1 MDQPSKPLTIIL
13 STFTL
18 ISLTFIITVNIIY
31 SPYDK
36 IKSYTIGDGKTLKIG
51 ILSDSHINLSKKKEK
66 NYSNNLLKAFK
77 TLKENNINVIIFAG
91 DITENGKKE
100 EYKEFKKIYNSIY
113 SSEENKKEKPILNLI
128 MGNHEYYSFPYI
140 PSLLQKRFT
149 DILKEKP
156 FSHKIINGYHFINWS
171 SMDGTRVTCN
181 INIKWLK
188 NQIEIALK
196 DDSSKPIF
204 ITTHLNPKG
213 TIYGSDKYGNVI
225 IYEVL
230 KSYPNVINISGH
242 SHYSIIDERSIWQD
256 DFTAISTQSISY
268 IKFEEGKLN
277 GNEINNLNHLFSNY
291 MGYVVNVNSTLVNF
305 KRICLEKNL
314 FYGENWFV
322 EIPIKKENFRYK
334 VYDRI
339 LSSIAPVFNDDS
351 FVFVYKENVN
361 DDFYFIKFNQA
372 YHKNCVN
379 SYRIVLRK
387 GKRKKYEF
395 IYFSDFFLMP
405 SDRKNEISF
414 KLPKVKK
421 GIYNIQIFAKESFGK
436 ESFPLNDVVQ
446 FE

>member
-1 MDQPSKPLTIIL
+1 
-13 STFTL
+13 
-18 ISLTFIITVNIIY
+18 
-31 SPYDK
+31 
-36 IKSYTIGDGKTLKIG
+36 
-51 ILSDSHINLSKKKEK
+51 
-66 NYSNNLLKAFK
+66 
-77 TLKENNINVIIFAG
+77 
-91 DITENGKKE
+91 
-100 EYKEFKKIYNSIY
+100 
-113 SSEENKKEKPILNLI
+113 
-128 MGNHEYYSFPYI
+128 
-140 PSLLQKRFT
+140 
-149 DILKEKP
+149 
-156 FSHKIINGYHFINWS
+156 
-171 SMDGTRVTCN
+171 MDGTRVTCN

-242 SHYSIIDERSIWQD
+242 SHYSIIDERSIWQG

-322 EIPIKKENFRYK
+322 EIPIKKENFKYK

-361 DDFYFIKFNQA
+361 DDFYYIKFNQA

-395 IYFSDFFLMP
+395 VYFSDFFLMP
-405 SDRKNEISF
+405 SDRKSEISF
-414 KLPKVKK
+414 KLPKIKK

-436 ESFPLNDVVQ
+436 ESFPLNNIVN

>member
-1 MDQPSKPLTIIL
+1 
-13 STFTL
+13 
-18 ISLTFIITVNIIY
+18 
-31 SPYDK
+31 
-36 IKSYTIGDGKTLKIG
+36 
-51 ILSDSHINLSKKKEK
+51 
-66 NYSNNLLKAFK
+66 
-77 TLKENNINVIIFAG
+77 
-91 DITENGKKE
+91 
-100 EYKEFKKIYNSIY
+100 
-113 SSEENKKEKPILNLI
+113 
-128 MGNHEYYSFPYI
+128 
-140 PSLLQKRFT
+140 
-149 DILKEKP
+149 
-156 FSHKIINGYHFINWS
+156 
-171 SMDGTRVTCN
+171 MDGTRVTCN

-188 NQIEIALK
+188 NQIEISLK

-204 ITTHLNPKG
+204 VITHLNPKG

-256 DFTAISTQSISY
+256 DFTSISTQSISY

-277 GNEINNLNHLFSNY
+277 FKEINNLNYLFSNY
-291 MGYVVNVNSTLVNF
+291 MGYIVNVNSTLVNF
-305 KRICLEKNL
+305 KRISLEKNL
-314 FYGENWFV
+314 FYGEDWFV
-322 EIPIKKENFRYK
+322 EIPIKKENFKYK

-339 LSSIAPVFNDDS
+339 LSSIAPIFKDDS
-351 FVFVYKENVN
+351 FIFVYKENEN
-361 DDFYFIKFNQA
+361 DDFYYIKFNQA
-372 YHKNCVN
+372 YHQNCVN

-436 ESFPLNDVVQ
+436 ESFPLNYVIE
-446 FE
+446 FK